1 MGALPFSVALAATYG
16 VDPTLETDVHN
27 AIRRQVG
34 WLPAAVAVV
43 VDFVKGVFPVLL
55 GFGFS
60 LSVWAV
66 SFGAVSAVV
75 GQMWPPLRG
84 HGEKGNGTGL
94 GALLALVL
102 VNGAYFALLSFA
114 FFAIGAALRC
124 CLMCSSSPGRRD
136 PDHPLSLALPVG
148 MLFGFMAAPV
158 LSWVSGQP
166 TGVTVGLLLIL
177 VAIVVKRLTVGLRT
191 DLSVGAP
198 VGALLVRRLL
208 LDRPLSGRG

>member
-1 MGALPFSVALAATYG
+1 
-16 VDPTLETDVHN
+16 
-27 AIRRQVG
+27 
-34 WLPAAVAVV
+34 
-43 VDFVKGVFPVLL
+43 
-55 GFGFS
+55 
-60 LSVWAV
+60 
-66 SFGAVSAVV
+66 
-75 GQMWPPLRG
+75 
-84 HGEKGNGTGL
+84 
-94 GALLALVL
+94 
-102 VNGAYFALLSFA
+102 
-114 FFAIGAALRC
+114 
-124 CLMCSSSPGRRD
+124 
-136 PDHPLSLALPVG
+136 